1 MADWFSFHV
10 LALVLVAAL
19 FGGMLF
25 FAALFAP
32 MVFRLLPREDA
43 AALMRGMFPVYHR
56 VMGVVSLLAMLPLAP
71 QWSYGPEVATLAL
84 VAAGFV
90 FANTVLRPRID
101 AARDS
106 GRRAAFRRLH
116 RASVVINMAQLVAV
130 AVVLVRLAQ

>member
-1 MADWFSFHV
+1 MFGWFTYHV

-32 MVFRLLPREDA
+32 MVFRNLPREEA
-43 AALMRGMFPVYHR
+43 AAFMRGIFPVYHR
-56 VMGVVSLLAMLPLAP
+56 IMGIVAILAILPLAP
-71 QWSYGPEVATLAL
+71 QWSYGPEVALLAA

-106 GRRAAFRRLH
+106 GRTAAFRRLH
-116 RASVVINMAQLVAV
+116 RASVVLNMGQLAAV
-130 AVVLVRLAQ
+130 TVVLVRLAQ